1 MNPLAHNILGVGV
14 IAAGAAIGV
23 SSHYDSAFAEGF
35 FSQPTIKLWVTI
47 PKNCLSLTQSQKF

>member
-1 MNPLAHNILGVGV
+1 MNPVAHLIGVGV
-14 IAAGAAIGV
+14 IAAEAAVGV
-23 SSHYDSAFAEGF
+23 SSHDSSFEEGF